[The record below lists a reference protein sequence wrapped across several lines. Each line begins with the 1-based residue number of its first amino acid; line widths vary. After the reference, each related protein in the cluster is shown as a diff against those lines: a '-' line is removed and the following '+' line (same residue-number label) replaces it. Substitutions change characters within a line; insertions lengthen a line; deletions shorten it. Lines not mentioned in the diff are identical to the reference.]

1 VEEQNSKMSAKGEAR
16 SAKREARSAER
27 NRTGSALRAPRSAL
41 RTGYTLLE
49 LILVLALLVVIG
61 ALVIPSAESMFGQ
74 FRLTQG
80 SDSVRGAWA
89 SARAYAIDEGRPY
102 RFAIIPNQGNF
113 RVAPDSGEFWSGA
126 AQAQGSGDSANPP
139 LVLSHSLPKG
149 LRFSAPDAAPATAQG
164 TESSLPQDSIN
175 PEMWSS
181 RTVFLP
187 DGTATQD
194 VEIVFGASGT
204 MGLVMKL
211 RALTGA
217 VSVKS
222 RKIP

>member
-1 VEEQNSKMSAKGEAR
+1 MDSLR
-16 SAKREARSAER
+16 SLTVA
-27 NRTGSALRAPRSAL
+27 APTTRK
-41 RTGYTLLE
+41 GYTLLE
-49 LILVLALLVVIG
+49 LVLVLALLVIVA
-61 ALVIPSAESMFGQ
+61 ALVIPSAESMYGQ

-80 SDSVRGAWA
+80 TDSVRAAWA
-89 SARAYAIDEGRPY
+89 SARAYAMEEGRPY

-113 RVAPDSGEFWSGA
+113 RVAPDSPEFWAG
-126 AQAQGSGDSANPP
+126 GSPPTGPGDSSNPP
-139 LVLSHSLPKG
+139 LVLSQSLPKG
-149 LRFSAPDAAPATAQG
+149 LRFAAPDAPAPAAAQG
-164 TESSLPQDSIN
+164 TDSSLPVDSIS

-217 VSVKS
+217 VTVRQ
-222 RKIP
+222 RKLP

>member
-1 VEEQNSKMSAKGEAR
+1 MKEQNTEK
-16 SAKREARSAER
+16 SAKRRARSAER
-27 NRTGSALRAPRSAL
+27 VLLRSAPRAPRSA
-41 RTGYTLLE
+41 GYTLLE

-61 ALVIPSAESMFGQ
+61 ALVIPSAESMYGQ

-80 SDSVRGAWA
+80 ADSVRGAWA
-89 SARAYAIDEGRPY
+89 KARAYAIDEGHPY

-113 RVAPDSGEFWSGA
+113 RVAPDSPEFWSGGG
-126 AQAQGSGDSANPP
+126 QPQGPNDSGNPP
-139 LVLSHSLPKG
+139 LILSQSLPKG
-149 LRFSAPDAAPATAQG
+149 LRFSAPDAAPAAAPG
-164 TESSLPQDSIN
+164 TESSLPQDSIS

-187 DGTATQD
+187 DSTATED

-211 RALTGA
+211 RKLTGA